1 MSQLLDTIFVMLMLL
16 NFITLGMSR
25 LRVVIQTVALQ
36 GVLLALLQLAMHADL
51 TFRVM
56 LIVIGTLALKG
67 FILPRMLFWALRD
80 VSMRREI
87 EPLVSLPAS
96 LILGAIGTAG
106 ALAFAD
112 ALPLAVGYGRGL
124 LLVPASLATVFT
136 GFLMLTTRL
145 KALTQVLGYLI
156 LENGVFIFGL
166 LLIEAMPFLV
176 EIGVLLDLFVAIF
189 VMGIVINNINRTFPT
204 ESTEHLTALKD

>member
-1 MSQLLDTIFVMLMLL
+1 
-16 NFITLGMSR
+16 
-25 LRVVIQTVALQ
+25 
-36 GVLLALLQLAMHADL
+36 
-51 TFRVM
+51 
-56 LIVIGTLALKG
+56 
-67 FILPRMLFWALRD
+67 MLFWALRD